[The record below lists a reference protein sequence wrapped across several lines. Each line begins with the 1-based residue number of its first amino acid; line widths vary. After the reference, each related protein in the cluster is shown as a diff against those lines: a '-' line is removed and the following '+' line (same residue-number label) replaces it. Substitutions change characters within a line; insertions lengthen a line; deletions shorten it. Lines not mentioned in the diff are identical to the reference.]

1 MFLAHHAPRS
11 DRFNSP
17 RKKKG
22 LRIPI
27 AKRLQHFVPAEKVE
41 VQRRES
47 DLVIELQS
55 RLEILIRQKLAS
67 RSTELFRKKI
77 DILLLNG
84 KPRGHFVSAVLV
96 DLVRASSQCLD
107 QIKAFNA
114 ATTSFP
120 DTSFLK
126 TDDNY
131 WPMMFVRDARSDDAQ
146 NARMPSAFEHHDS
159 RIA

>member
-1 MFLAHHAPRS
+1 MFLAHHARRS

-27 AKRLQHFVPAEKVE
+27 AKRLQHFVPAEKIE
-41 VQRRES
+41 VQLREI

-67 RSTELFRKKI
+67 RLTELFREKI

-84 KPRGHFVSAVLV
+84 KPRGHFVSAILL
-96 DLVRASSQCLD
+96 DLVRAASQCLD

-114 ATTSFP
+114 ATTSFS
-120 DTSFLK
+120 DASFIK
-126 TDDNY
+126 TDDNCG
-131 WPMMFVRDARSDDAQ
+131 PMMFVCDARSDDAQ
-146 NARMPSAFEHHDS
+146 NARMPSVFEHHD
-159 RIA
+159 